1 MKTHHTIS
9 LQDMVETIG
18 NIRIREGVEKGVWL
32 FWMNL
37 KENTSRTFFQKAIS
51 VPIFHKV
58 GKS

>member
-1 MKTHHTIS
+1 MKTHHIIS

-37 KENTSRTFFQKAIS
+37 KENTSRTFFQKEIS